1 MTELMPPALPR
12 ACAEVRL
19 ARPDDA
25 IAGQPARFVAA
36 PASTQEAA
44 ALLRT
49 AAELHLTVV
58 PRGSG
63 SRIEW
68 APRPRACDLIIE
80 TRKLDQIIEHAA
92 GDLVVT
98 VQPGVHLDELQGKLA
113 AEGQRLALDPPGGGT
128 IGGILATGVAGPLR
142 FRFGA
147 PRDLLIGITVVIAD
161 GTVAKAG
168 GKVVKNV
175 AGYDLGK
182 LFAGS
187 YGTLGLIAQAT
198 FRLHPAPAASAT
210 VSLDR
215 PDPQSAQTAALT
227 IGRSPLAPSAVEL
240 DWPRAD
246 APIRVASLLEGDE
259 SSVEERTGRMRDLL
273 KRGDVEVA
281 VGPFRLGRPQLGG
294 SAPTLLRVAFW
305 PGQLAAALGAVRTA
319 ASEHGLDPA
328 ISGSAAGVLDVSLK
342 HGSSVDAVAGF
353 VAALRAGLS
362 ERANADAGMPPSV
375 ASAVVL
381 DAPSAVRDVVDM
393 WGPVPS
399 LGLMRAVKDQFDPD
413 HRMAPGRF
421 AGGI

>member
-1 MTELMPPALPR
+1 MTELMLSELAK

-19 ARPDDA
+19 AQPDDA
-25 IAGQPARFVAA
+25 VAGQPARFVAA

-44 ALLRT
+44 ALLRS
-49 AAELHLTVV
+49 AAKLHLTVV

-68 APRPRACDLIIE
+68 APRPRTCDLIVD
-80 TRKLDQIIEHAA
+80 TRKLDQVVEHAA

-98 VQPGVHLDELQGKLA
+98 VQPGVRLDELQGKLG

-215 PDPQSAQTAALT
+215 PDPQSAQAAALAMA
-227 IGRSPLAPSAVEL
+227 RSPLAPSTVEL

-246 APIRVASLLEGDE
+246 VPIRVASLLEGDE
-259 SSVEERTGRMRDLL
+259 SSVQERTDRMRDLL
-273 KRGDVEVA
+273 QRGDVEVA
-281 VGPFRLGRPQLGG
+281 VGPFRSGRPQLGG
-294 SAPTLLRVAFW
+294 STPTLLRVAFW
-305 PGQLAAALGAVRTA
+305 PGQLGAALGAVRTA

-353 VAALRAGLS
+353 VTALRAGLS
-362 ERANADAGMPPSV
+362 ELASADPGMPPSV
-375 ASAVVL
+375 ASVVVL
-381 DAPSAVRDVVDM
+381 DAPSAVRDAVDM

-399 LGLMRAVKDQFDPD
+399 LRLMRAVKDQFDPD